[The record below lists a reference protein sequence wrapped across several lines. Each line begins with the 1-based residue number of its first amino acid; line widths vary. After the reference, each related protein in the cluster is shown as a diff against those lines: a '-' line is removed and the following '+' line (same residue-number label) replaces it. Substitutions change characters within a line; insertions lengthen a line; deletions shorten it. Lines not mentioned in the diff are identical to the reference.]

1 MADELDLGPID
12 FFLVGFPPGAPLD
25 GGAIAE
31 IARLEEMGLVR
42 ILDALVIRKDAD
54 GTFAGVDLDATGVV
68 AFEGV
73 RTGLLGDDDL
83 KEAADAMEPG
93 SVAALVLYENTWAR
107 GFVTAVHERGGVFLG
122 SGRIDMGDLVAALEA
137 AGD

>member
-1 MADELDLGPID
+1 MADDLDLGPVD

-31 IARLEEMGLVR
+31 IARLERAGLVR
-42 ILDALVIRKDAD
+42 ILDALIVRKDAD
-54 GTFAGVDLDATGVV
+54 GSIAGVDLDAAGVV

-93 SVAALVLYENTWAR
+93 SVAALVVYENSWAR

-122 SGRIDMGDLVAALEA
+122 SGRVDMADLVAALDA
-137 AGD
+137 ADD